1 MKTGIGVAAAIMFM
15 PSVASAAS
23 FVETQPQTGDG
34 QNFVFSFTEAP
45 TPIGDGALTFRIKGD
60 FTINASL
67 GESFS
72 FSVEDIHTGTGIQA
86 TASNL
91 ITSFGTNDN
100 LFEVSYVLTL
110 AQLSALTADN
120 VININ
125 VDYADGVD
133 AILSAS
139 PSITTTLDYASSSTG
154 AVPEPAT
161 WAMMLLGFGFVG
173 GAIRSSKRRQKVTAS
188 YA

>member
-1 MKTGIGVAAAIMFM
+1 MKTGIGVAAAIVFM

-23 FVETQPQTGDG
+23 FMETQPQTSDG
-34 QNFVFSFTEAP
+34 QDFLFSFADAP
-45 TPIGDGALTFRIKGD
+45 SPIGDGALTFRIRGD
-60 FTINASL
+60 FSVGASL

-72 FSVEDIHTGTGIQA
+72 FSAEDILTGAGIQA
-86 TASNL
+86 TTSNL
-91 ITSFGTNDN
+91 ITSFSFDDN
-100 LFEVSYVLTL
+100 LFEVSYVLSL

-125 VDYADGVD
+125 VDYANGVNT
-133 AILSAS
+133 ALSAN
-139 PSITTTLDYASSSTG
+139 PFIMTTLDYASSSAG

-173 GAIRSSKRRQKVTAS
+173 GAIRSSKRRRKVTVS